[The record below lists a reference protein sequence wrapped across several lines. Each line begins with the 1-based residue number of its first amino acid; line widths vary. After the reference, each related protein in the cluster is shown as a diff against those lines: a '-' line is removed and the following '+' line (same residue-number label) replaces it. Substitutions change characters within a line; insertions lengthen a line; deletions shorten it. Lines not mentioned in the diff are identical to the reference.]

1 MEKTGKSKIL
11 FITHYFPP
19 ETGSAS
25 NRTYEHC
32 RFWAKE
38 HDVTVVTNFPNHPF
52 GKIFSG
58 YKNRQTKKEKID
70 GINVIRV
77 LTFPRVKDT
86 PIYRAVNNIWFM
98 IAAVCYVII
107 SRIEFDVVL
116 ATTPNFFCGLAGK
129 YISKIKRKPFILE
142 IRNLWPETLIAI
154 GVIKNKNVINFLEH
168 RAQKLY
174 ESATKIVTVTRSF
187 REMLI
192 KRNIPPVKLETIFN
206 GITLDMFTSYSEIT
220 NKEISRFMEDGY
232 KIGYTGSIG
241 LAQSIITLVNAAE
254 RLKDTDAKFI
264 VVGSG
269 SESEKLQKM
278 IYERSIRN
286 IRIFPQQPKNE
297 IPAIIHSLDLFCI
310 HCKRNELFKMVI
322 PSKMFEGMIMEKP
335 LLLGVDG
342 EARKIVEDAK
352 CGLYFEPEN
361 VDDLIQKI
369 NQLKSNPVVSSD
381 MGRNGYR
388 FVKENFNRERLAQV
402 YLKIILSVI
411 EGNEHSAQND

>member
-1 MEKTGKSKIL
+1 MEISGKKKIL
-11 FITHYFPP
+11 FISHYFPP

-32 RFWAKE
+32 RYWAKE
-38 HDVTVVTNFPNHPF
+38 HDVTVITNFPNYPF
-52 GKIFSG
+52 GKIFRG
-58 YKNRQTKKEKID
+58 YKNRQTKKEKLD
-70 GINVIRV
+70 DINIVRV
-77 LTFPRVKDT
+77 LTFPRIKNT
-86 PIYRAVNNIWFM
+86 SFYRAVNNIWFM
-98 IAAVCYVII
+98 IAAVCYVIL

-129 YISKIKRKPFILE
+129 YISKFRKKPFILE

-154 GVIKNKNVINFLEH
+154 GVIKNKNVISFLEH

-187 REMLI
+187 REILI
-192 KRNIPPVKLETIFN
+192 KRNIPPIKLETIFN
-206 GITLDMFTSYSEIT
+206 GITLDMFTNYSEVT
-220 NKEISRFMEDGY
+220 NKELSRFLEDGY

-241 LAQSIITLVNAAE
+241 LAQSIITLVQAAE
-254 RLKDTDAKFI
+254 RLKGTDVKFI

-269 SESEKLQKM
+269 SEQEKLQKM
-278 IYERSIRN
+278 VYERSIKN

-297 IPAIIHSLDLFCI
+297 IHAIIHMLDLFCV
-310 HCKRNELFKMVI
+310 HCKKNELFKGVI

-335 LLLGVDG
+335 LLFGVDG

-369 NQLKSNPVVSSD
+369 NKLKSDPVGASD

-388 FVKENFNRERLAQV
+388 FVKENFNRERLAKV
-402 YLKIILSVI
+402 YLEIILSVI
-411 EGNEHSAQND
+411 YPVK